1 MSACTCG
8 CCSGVHEETPR
19 TITNRHGLSAIAY
32 RAGDHRAFLRSML
45 GTLAGT
51 PRLRDDLTVDF
62 PLNRLTRDRD
72 DFSIALLDA
81 WATAA
86 DVLTFYQERI
96 ANESYLRT
104 AGERL
109 SVVELTRLIGYEL
122 NPGVA
127 ASAWL
132 AFTVDDSEGAPGEV
146 AIDAGTKVQS
156 VPAQNEMPQ
165 TFETSSALDARAEWN
180 ELVPRRT
187 AVVAPALGD
196 TAIYLAGTSTNLKT
210 GDGLLFYKSTGV
222 FDFVRVATA
231 TPDFDARRTIVT
243 WDTPLTSNVTTSGT
257 ETVTVYA
264 FRVQASLFG
273 HNAPDPRTL
282 SADTRG
288 FFNASSD
295 ATSHIG
301 STLEWNFPVTGGKIF
316 LEGEQLAITK
326 DSLAIVLPGGAGPL
340 VFNVDGVSFVSKSDF
355 AVSGKATLLS
365 LALTSAEETSLSST
379 HYRATVVFAAP
390 EELPLGE
397 SPLAGN
403 LTQTIELDRA
413 ITAPEVG
420 HVVLVSD
427 AAGLVVEPASIA
439 AADKSSDPVH
449 TTLKLAAPLTNTFD
463 VATARIFANVAPAT
477 HGETFRE
484 VLGSGDTPTPFQRFK
499 LSHAPLTYVPS
510 SANASGAASTLQV
523 YVNDILWSER
533 SSLYGAA
540 TNERVYETVRDS
552 EDNTYVQ
559 FGDGKTAGA
568 PVPSGH
574 DNVRAVYRKGIG
586 VAANVAK
593 NKLTLLMSRP
603 LGLEGADN
611 PIAASGGDDP
621 ESIEDARQNAPGTM
635 RTLDR
640 VVSLADYQDFAA
652 TFAGVAKAIATW
664 SHTGTESQVFLT
676 IAGPG
681 GATFET
687 GSATVA
693 ALHGA
698 LVSAGDPFVPLRI
711 ESFVPAKFTIAAK
724 AGVDSDRVAEI
735 VLKQVSDALRTAFSF
750 DARGFGDAVD
760 LSDVIAVIH
769 NVAGVKSAGID
780 LLYRSGTTPARHDR
794 LSAAKPR
801 QLANGMLSAAEIL
814 ILDAAIITEAP

>member
-19 TITNRHGLSAIAY
+19 TIANRHGLSAIAY

-51 PRLRDDLTVDF
+51 PRLRADLTVDF

-180 ELVPRRT
+180 ELAPRRT
-187 AVVAPALGD
+187 AVVAPKPGD
-196 TAIYLAGTSTNLKT
+196 TAIYFAGTGTELKT
-210 GDGLLFYKSTGV
+210 GDGLLFFRDATHWN
-222 FDFVRVATA
+222 FRRVATV
-231 TPDFDARRTIVT
+231 TPDFDAKRTVVT
-243 WDTPLTSNVTTSGT
+243 WGGALDANGNGQ
-257 ETVTVYA
+257 VTVYA
-264 FRVQASLFG
+264 FRVKASLFG
-273 HNAPDPRTL
+273 HNAPDPRTF
-282 SADTRG
+282 SDQTKTSFA
-288 FFNASSD
+288 ASLNTGKTEWLFSIDSD
-295 ATSHIG
+295 
-301 STLEWNFPVTGGKIF
+301 EIF
-316 LEGEQLAITK
+316 VEGEQLVIAANTLVAL
-326 DSLAIVLPGGAGPL
+326 DTGAANPL
-340 VFNVDGVSFVSKSDF
+340 VYTVQNVTQLTKSDF
-355 AVSGKATLLS
+355 AVSGKATKLTLP
-365 LALTSAEETSLSST
+365 LASGDDKIVSD

-390 EELPLGE
+390 EKLTIGE
-397 SPLAGN
+397 SPLTGS
-403 LTQTIELDRA
+403 LTQTIVLDRA
-413 ITAPEVG
+413 VMAPEAG

-427 AAGLVVEPASIA
+427 AAGLVVEPASIT
-439 AADKSSDPVH
+439 AADTSSDPAH
-449 TTLKLAAPLTNTFD
+449 TTLTLAAPLTNTFD
-463 VATARIFANVAPAT
+463 VATARIFANVVPAT

-510 SANASGAASTLQV
+510 SAKASGAASTLQV

-603 LGLEGADN
+603 LGLEGVDN

-621 ESIEDARQNAPGTM
+621 ESIEDARQNAPGTI

-640 VVSLADYQDFAA
+640 VVSLSDYQDFAA

-698 LVSAGDPFVPLRI
+698 LVSAGDLFVPLRI

-735 VLKQVSDALRTAFSF
+735 VLQQVSDALRMAFSF

-769 NVAGVKSAGID
+769 KVAGVKSADID

-801 QLANGMLSAAEIL
+801 QLANGALSAAEIL